1 MIFRISIRSWR
12 FTFTLAPISKVIGVN
27 SNLPDGNHIVMWD
40 FDDIPLILVEVS
52 LRWVQEAY
60 SLPPI
65 YILNTGAK
73 DHYIAYC
80 FHRCTWKESI
90 EIVACTEY
98 VDPSFFRF
106 GVYRKHWTL
115 RVSPKEGRKPKLIKI
130 LDSPW
135 IESVSLADLRS
146 WVKYETIADK
156 APIGKRELNIGR
168 DT

>member
-12 FTFTLAPISKVIGVN
+12 FTFTLAPVSKVIGVN
-27 SNLPDGNHIVMWD
+27 SNLPDGKHIVMWD

-80 FHRCTWKESI
+80 FHRCTWRESI
-90 EIVACTEY
+90 EIVAATEY

-106 GVYRKHWTL
+106 GVYRKKWTL
-115 RVSPKEGRKPKLIKI
+115 RVSPKEGRKPKLVLK
-130 LDSPW
+130 LDSDFLETALLP
-135 IESVSLADLRS
+135 ELRS
-146 WVKYETIADK
+146 WVKYETIADN
-156 APIGKRELNIGR
+156 APLGKRELNIG
-168 DT
+168 